1 MKNNQFASWDA
12 LCSALPPFAAVVI
25 SPGPGSPAN
34 AADFGVCSEA
44 YDAGLPLFGVCLGH
58 QGLALSVGATV
69 GLASEPMHGRLSDV
83 THAGCE
89 LFAGLPRS
97 FRAVRYHS
105 LVVEAASVPSCL
117 EVTAWTASGEVMAL
131 RHRSLPQY
139 GVQVHCSTRP
149 APAPALLPPCRPAPA
164 PTRAALPPP
173 RPPPPHHVPPPASRP
188 QFHPESICTEYGE
201 ALVANFARLAA
212 RSAARR
218 APMASPRLT
227 PPLSPASLSP
237 DSLSPSRAGTP
248 DASDAPPVPRRLG
261 APPPAARRLLVSE
274 VGGGRFLDSAA
285 VFEALFGASPV
296 AYWLDSSCC
305 SSSGD
310 TPTGEPA
317 RARYSYMGAFGGPH
331 SSLLRCGAG
340 GGISLVGRDGADE
353 SLSGGS
359 LLQAMRERL
368 VPWEGAESVR
378 WDAACGAPVEGPEGR
393 GGAAQELPPF
403 RGGWV
408 GFFSYEAWRRVGPE
422 GAAAARDCEPSC
434 SAATPEAPRSLCTP
448 SPPLAC
454 PPPPGHAAAPH
465 PPRRRR
471 SGSSRTA
478 TSPSTTPHGAWS
490 QSASATPAERGASRA
505 RSSGC
510 GRRPLRCSSE
520 ACPRATR
527 REAER
532 RRDRRRGGRRRRVN
546 RCTGGRRLAS
556 RARVA
561 AMSTRRTSSASSSCC
576 ARVRAGRVCEGA
588 QGWAPPTR
596 QPCPP
601 LGESYE
607 VCLTTQFR
615 APPPRAAPPPSP
627 LALHLALRRV
637 NPAPYAAFLHFDLPA
652 LRPAPPAGG
661 GEREAAAGGAFSVCC
676 SSPERFLRI
685 GADGSVESKPIKGSR
700 RDARACPA
708 RRRAQ
713 SSSPCVS
720 RDDASRAD
728 GRARR
733 RQCRDPAHFAEGAFA
748 HTRARLVSRRRC
760 SIPRPSLPFRT
771 APRT

>member
-1 MKNNQFASWDA
+1 MCYAASFDALPPSPLRVLLIDNFDSYTQNLYHALAQSGCEVLVVKNNQFASWDA

-139 GVQVHCSTRP
+139 GVQ
-149 APAPALLPPCRPAPA
+149 
-164 PTRAALPPP
+164 
-173 RPPPPHHVPPPASRP
+173 
-188 QFHPESICTEYGE
+188 FHPESICTEYGE

-285 VFEALFGASPV
+285 VFEALFGALPV

-368 VPWEGAESVR
+368 VPWEGAES
-378 WDAACGAPVEGPEGR
+378 
-393 GGAAQELPPF
+393 ELPPF

-408 GFFSYEAWRRVGPE
+408 GFFSYEAWRRALWLFSDRYLAFDHAARRVVAVCLCDPGREGKEQSAQQWLWETAAALQQRGLSESDAAGGGATARLPPG
-422 GAAAARDCEPSC
+422 GAAAACQ
-434 SAATPEAPRSLCTP
+434 
-448 SPPLAC
+448 PLH
-454 PPPPGHAAAPH
+454 GGAAAGFE
-465 PPRRRR
+465 
-471 SGSSRTA
+471 S
-478 TSPSTTPHGAWS
+478 
-490 QSASATPAERGASRA
+490 A
-505 RSSGC
+505 RS
-510 GRRPLRCSSE
+510 RDEYTANIERIFELLRE
-520 ACPRATR
+520 
-527 REAER
+527 
-532 RRDRRRGGRRRRVN
+532 
-546 RCTGGRRLAS
+546 
-556 RARVA
+556 
-561 AMSTRRTSSASSSCC
+561 
-576 ARVRAGRVCEGA
+576 
-588 QGWAPPTR
+588 
-596 QPCPP
+596 
-601 LGESYE
+601 GESYE

-637 NPAPYAAFLHFDLPA
+637 NPAP
-652 LRPAPPAGG
+652 
-661 GEREAAAGGAFSVCC
+661 VCC

-700 RDARACPA
+700 RDARA
-708 RRRAQ
+708 
-713 SSSPCVS
+713 
-720 RDDASRAD
+720 DDASRAD

-748 HTRARLVSRRRC
+748 HTRARLDRAENLMIVDLVRNDLGRICRVGSVRVPKLMAIETYASVHQLVSTVTGDLEDGTDALDAAACAFPPGSMTGAPKTRTLQIIHELERGVPRGVYSGSLGFF
-760 SIPRPSLPFRT
+760 SIDGASDLNVVIRT
-771 APRT
+771 AVVSAEGVSLGAGGAIVTQSSPEDEWEEVLVKARPVIRAVECWLRPGDEAC